1 MSAVFHA
8 EAGVL
13 NDDCLP
19 MVHQSVDPG
28 EC

>member
-19 MVHQSVDPG
+19 MVHQSVDRG
-28 EC
+28 GC